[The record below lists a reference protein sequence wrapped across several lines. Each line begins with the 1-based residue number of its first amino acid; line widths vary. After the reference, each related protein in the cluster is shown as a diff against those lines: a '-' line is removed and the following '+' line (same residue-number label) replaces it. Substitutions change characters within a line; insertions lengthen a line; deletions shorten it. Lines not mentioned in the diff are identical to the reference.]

1 MKIVERREHGG
12 IWWGRTPEGA
22 WFRWSAAVNSWEG
35 PLAPAWPEPPR
46 HPNEEAIVA
55 AALAAGGPSEEGPA
69 LPMNRVDAWWNRH
82 FPPFSIRRLVF
93 GLVWLPVIGAVVE
106 LLWVLGGREASL
118 PRYLFVCVAGGV
130 LLATAWLPGMRD
142 VAERMQASGA
152 FESRSP
158 WPWRRRPMAPPPPL
172 PPLRTTFRRD
182 FLVALPFT
190 LLIVLVMT
198 ATVTGVRGSFTP
210 GALLNISVAAVLS
223 ALLVGLRTSI
233 WGLVLF
239 SIAGGLLGG
248 LAMAFLSMMTFNE
261 PGLGEIMFGW
271 AIGSVILFLY
281 AYPLWRGVRD
291 MEARGFRLPMW
302 IVMGCSVLLVSGAA
316 LVFLAER

>member
-1 MKIVERREHGG
+1 MKIVERREHEGT
-12 IWWGRTPEGA
+12 WWGRTPDGT
-22 WFRWSAAVNSWEG
+22 WFRWSTTVNSWEG
-35 PLAPAWPEPPR
+35 PLVPPWPEPPR

-55 AALAAGGPSEEGPA
+55 AALAAGRPSEAVPA

-93 GLVWLPVIGAVVE
+93 GLVSLPVIGAVVE
-106 LLWVLGGREASL
+106 LLWILGGREASL

-172 PPLRTTFRRD
+172 PSLRTTFRRD

-190 LLIVLVMT
+190 LVIVLVMT

-210 GALLNISVAAVLS
+210 GALLNVAVAAVLS
-223 ALLVGLRTSI
+223 ALLVGLRTSV

-248 LAMAFLSMMTFNE
+248 LAMAFLSMMTFHE
-261 PGLGEIMFGW
+261 PGLGEVMFGW
-271 AIGSVILFLY
+271 AIGSAILFLY

>member
-12 IWWGRTPEGA
+12 TWWGRTPHGA

-35 PLAPAWPEPPR
+35 PLAPPWPEPPR
-46 HPNEEAIVA
+46 HPDEEAIVA
-55 AALAAGGPSEEGPA
+55 AALAAGGPSEGVPA

-93 GLVWLPVIGAVVE
+93 GLVSLPVIGAVVE
-106 LLWVLGGREASL
+106 LLWVGGGREASV

-142 VAERMQASGA
+142 VAERMRASGA

-158 WPWRRRPMAPPPPL
+158 WPWRRRPIAPPPPL

-190 LLIVLVMT
+190 LLIVLVMS
-198 ATVTGVRGSFTP
+198 ATVTGVRGTFTP
-210 GALLNISVAAVLS
+210 GALLNSSVAAVLS
-223 ALLVGLRTSI
+223 AVLVGLRTSI
-233 WGLVLF
+233 WSLVLF

-248 LAMAFLSMMTFNE
+248 LAMVFLSMMTFNE
-261 PGLGEIMFGW
+261 PGLGEVVFGW
-271 AIGSVILFLY
+271 AIGSAILFLY

-291 MEARGFRLPMW
+291 MEARGLRLPMW
-302 IVMGCSVLLVSGAA
+302 IVMGGSVLLVSGAA

>member
-12 IWWGRTPEGA
+12 IWWGRTPDGA

-35 PLAPAWPEPPR
+35 PLAPPWPEPPR

-55 AALAAGGPSEEGPA
+55 AAIAAGGPSEEVFA

-93 GLVWLPVIGAVVE
+93 GLVSLPVIGAVVE

-190 LLIVLVMT
+190 LVIVLVMT
-198 ATVTGVRGSFTP
+198 ATVTGIRGSFTP
-210 GALLNISVAAVLS
+210 GALLNIAVAAVLS

-248 LAMAFLSMMTFNE
+248 LAMALLSMMTFNE
-261 PGLGEIMFGW
+261 PGLGEVMFGW